1 MLKDTTVETR
11 TLSGSIPNV
20 AHIFDVLQIYLC
32 QNGGRGASRYSRW
45 RWKYYICCIC
55 IVWDLMDADAI
66 VFVLSGR
73 AQNTVFVLSGRV
85 LGAHGR
91 VLVLSGTPNKAGLL
105 KTLCL

>member
-1 MLKDTTVETR
+1 
-11 TLSGSIPNV
+11 
-20 AHIFDVLQIYLC
+20 
-32 QNGGRGASRYSRW
+32 
-45 RWKYYICCIC
+45 
-55 IVWDLMDADAI
+55 MDADAI

>member
-1 MLKDTTVETR
+1 MGWLGW
-11 TLSGSIPNV
+11 LSGGRAGQVDQAPFGTFMFVTNGPRACTSQV
-20 AHIFDVLQIYLC
+20 A
-32 QNGGRGASRYSRW
+32 
-45 RWKYYICCIC
+45 YYICCIC
-55 IVWDLMDADAI
+55 IIWVLMDADAI